1 MTIEQKQPRHR
12 RSLRTA
18 AVIPAL
24 ALLIGTLASTVPASA
39 ATPDSPSWPD
49 PQNESLM
56 WYILVLVGIPILL
69 FVAIWF
75 LVSVPYVLKKSD
87 APGEGLESRDPQAD

>member
-1 MTIEQKQPRHR
+1 
-12 RSLRTA
+12 
-18 AVIPAL
+18 
-24 ALLIGTLASTVPASA
+24 
-39 ATPDSPSWPD
+39 
-49 PQNESLM
+49 M